1 MKIQPQLRCI
11 LLWLILIITMIL
23 HFNYHIG
30 ELFYGIDVARENAD
44 GTVPIGT
51 HLIRNVFY
59 HLPIVW
65 ILLLML
71 TDAKIIRVGLFA
83 IALLYTLSHLMH
95 LIGEMKNP
103 DLSQGPL
110 LFVTLLVSILLC
122 KEHFK
127 YLKSN

>member
-1 MKIQPQLRCI
+1 
-11 LLWLILIITMIL
+11 MIL

-30 ELFYGIDVARENAD
+30 ELFYGIDVVRENAD
-44 GTVPIGT
+44 GAVPTGT

-83 IALLYTLSHLMH
+83 ISLLYNLSHLMH

-110 LFVTLLVSILLC
+110 LFLTLLVSILLC